1 MRKTV
6 HSPLF
11 FRKIVGVEYPPVRA
25 AILVSAVPSLL
36 WRAADGFIES
46 PPALTAKN
54 PGARPLGRFETKMI
68 GKRSIPT
75 ILGRIGE

>member
-6 HSPLF
+6 HSPPFL
-11 FRKIVGVEYPPVRA
+11 RKIVGVEHPPVRA
-25 AILVSAVPSLL
+25 AILVSTVPSLL
-36 WRAADGFIES
+36 WRAADDFRES

-54 PGARPLGRFETKMI
+54 PEARPLGRFETKMV
-68 GKRSIPT
+68 GERLIPA